1 MFHKTTTL
9 SHANNYLGIVLSLV
23 FAAVFIKSFPEI
35 KADTILRGHAP
46 PLRVS

>member
-35 KADTILRGHAP
+35 KADTICAAMP